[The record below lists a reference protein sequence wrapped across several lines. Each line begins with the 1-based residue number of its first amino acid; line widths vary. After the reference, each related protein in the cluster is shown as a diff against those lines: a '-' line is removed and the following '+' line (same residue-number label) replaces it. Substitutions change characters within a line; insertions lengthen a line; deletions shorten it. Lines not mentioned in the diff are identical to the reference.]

1 MGPNEKRRRDD
12 VRQLLQAA
20 SRADAVS
27 RARLL
32 ANAPETVRHDA
43 EALLA
48 LYDRAHVD
56 SEAHDTPWDDL
67 LTFATAPDSDDDPA
81 SGPRFE
87 RLLRIARQSDERVRT
102 PSGHADPGLVIGRYK
117 VRERIGQGGMGEVFR
132 AHDIQLQR
140 DVALKYLASDLARD
154 EDAVQRFVSEARIAS
169 SLDHPH
175 IGYIHEVGR
184 DEEGRWFIA
193 MAYYAGQT
201 LRQRIADG
209 TLDQSEIRR
218 IAVAMSDALAT
229 AHAAGIVHRDVN
241 PGNVILTHDGGIR
254 LIDFGVASI
263 HDGQR
268 ADESEVGT
276 AAYMSPEHL
285 AGQPA
290 GPASDVWA
298 FGVTLFEMLTGR
310 RPFEGAYDA
319 ALRYEIVHAPIPE
332 IADQKG
338 ECDEGLRDIV
348 SRCLVRNPADRI
360 ADGREL
366 LERLRDQEARAALKG
381 AGGTHRRGLRRY
393 LLGAAGSV
401 GALLLAAMLFLTG
414 RDAPPPYL
422 AVLPFTVLG
431 AEGDEAIVSAG
442 MLETLTSRLS
452 QMHRIDAR
460 IWVVAAREAGMTP
473 EQAREQFGA
482 VIVVTG
488 SMQYAGER
496 VRLTINLIDTRT
508 RRVID
513 SELVDSG
520 PSSTMALQD
529 EAALAVARM
538 LRLHIGADESRALVA
553 ESSAD
558 PEANRLYVRGRG
570 FLSNQQSLQDV
581 EVAIAHFERAIE
593 IDPVFVNA
601 HAALGEAQW
610 QKYRFTED
618 VNWAEMAVSQIEHA
632 LNLGDG
638 SGPALVTLGMI
649 QSAQGDQERALAT
662 LDRAVERD
670 PFDSEALRRRAGVL
684 RRVGRSADAEADLL
698 RIVERHPDFWAAH
711 NSLAVFY
718 LQEGRYDDAIQ
729 TYERGLAAA
738 PANTTML
745 VNLAASYWEKG
756 RLEDAIDRFERVLSL
771 RPDHAIA
778 RANLATLY
786 FYSDRFE
793 EAAEIYEDEVAMRPT
808 DYTLLGF
815 LADAYSWIP
824 SRRGQAAGRY
834 RDAIAAAEAHLAVR
848 PNDVDLLG
856 ALAGYHSRIGDREEA
871 LELLGRVEAQVL
883 PEEFDASSA
892 FGIGEVYESLGMRD
906 DALRWMTSAL
916 DRQRGT
922 MQLRRSPWLRELRS
936 DERVAEYIR
945 SE

>member
-1 MGPNEKRRRDD
+1 LLSSAPDSIRD
-12 VRQLLQAA
+12 
-20 SRADAVS
+20 
-27 RARLL
+27 
-32 ANAPETVRHDA
+32 DA

-48 LYDRAHVD
+48 LFDRAHAD
-56 SEAHDTPWDDL
+56 GAGEGTPWADL
-67 LTFATAPDSDDDPA
+67 LTFAAVPESADDPGG
-81 SGPRFE
+81 GPRFE
-87 RLLRIARQSDERVRT
+87 RLLRIARQSDGKVRATSERLSNSDLVLGRYRILERV
-102 PSGHADPGLVIGRYK
+102 
-117 VRERIGQGGMGEVFR
+117 GQGGMGEVFR
-132 AHDIQLQR
+132 ARDIQLER

-154 EDAVQRFVSEARIAS
+154 EEAVQRFVSEARIAS

-201 LRQRIADG
+201 LRQRIAEG
-209 TLDQSEIRR
+209 PIDQADIRR
-218 IAVAMSDALAT
+218 IAVAMADALAN
-229 AHAAGIVHRDVN
+229 AHSAGIVHRDVN
-241 PGNVILTHDGGIR
+241 PGNVILTQDGGIR
-254 LIDFGVASI
+254 LIDFGVATI
-263 HDGQR
+263 HDGQDN
-268 ADESEVGT
+268 AKTEAGT
-276 AAYMSPEHL
+276 AAYMSPEHV

-298 FGVTLFEMLTGR
+298 FGVTLFEMMTGR

-319 ALRYEIVHAPIPE
+319 ALRYEIVHAPIPS
-332 IADQKG
+332 IADQDPG
-338 ECDEGLRDIV
+338 SDADLRELVD
-348 SRCLVRNPADRI
+348 RCLVRVPAERI
-360 ADGREL
+360 ADGSEL
-366 LERLRDQEARAALKG
+366 CEILRNEVVRAELAQ
-381 AGGTHRRGLRRY
+381 TITVRRRRVRTY
-393 LLGAAGSV
+393 VLGAMTGVAAIV
-401 GALLLAAMLFLTG
+401 LAAMLLVSG

-431 AEGDEAIVSAG
+431 ANGDEAIVSAG

-452 QMHRIDAR
+452 QMHRIDSR
-460 IWVVAAREAGMTP
+460 IWVVAARDANMTP
-473 EQAREQFGA
+473 DQAREEFGA
-482 VIVVTG
+482 EIVVTG

-508 RRVID
+508 RRIID

-538 LRLHIGADESRALVA
+538 LRLHIGAAESRAIVA
-553 ESSAD
+553 ESSVD

-593 IDPVFVNA
+593 IDPAFVNG
-601 HAALGEAQW
+601 HAALGEALW
-610 QKYRFTED
+610 QKYRLTED
-618 VNWAEMAVSQIEHA
+618 VAWAELAVSQIEHA
-632 LNLGDG
+632 LILGDG

-670 PFDSEALRRRAGVL
+670 PFDPEALRRRAGVL

-698 RIVERHPDFWAAH
+698 RIVERQPDFWAAH

-718 LQEGRYDDAIQ
+718 LQEGRYDDAIGA
-729 TYERGLAAA
+729 YERGLAVA

-745 VNLAASYWEKG
+745 VNLAAGYWELG
-756 RLEDAIDRFERVLSL
+756 RLEEAIKRFERVLAL
-771 RPDHAIA
+771 RPDHAVA

-786 FYSDRFE
+786 YYSERFE
-793 EAAEIYEDEVAMRPT
+793 EAAVIYGDEVRTRPA
-808 DYTLLGF
+808 DYSLLGY
-815 LADAYSWIP
+815 LADTYWWIP
-824 SRRGQAAGRY
+824 ARRSEAAARY
-834 RDAIAAAEAHLAVR
+834 SEALAAAEPHLAVR

-856 ALAGYHSRIGDREEA
+856 ALAWYHARLGDREAA
-871 LELLGRVEAQVL
+871 LENLRRIENLVQPDEADGL
-883 PEEFDASSA
+883 TA
-892 FGIGEVYESLGMRD
+892 FGIGEVYETLGMRD

-916 DRQRGT
+916 DRQRGM

-936 DERVAEYIR
+936 DERLAEYMR